1 MLNESLK
8 IYIMNFKAFV
18 TEETEKGFTSSIKE
32 RSLNDLPAGD
42 VLIKVLFSS
51 LNYKDALSASG
62 NKGVSRNYPH
72 SPGIDAA
79 GIVEESNFDDFSNGD
94 EVIVTGYDLGMNT
107 SGGFSQYIRVPK
119 EWIIK
124 KPDNF
129 SLEESMAFGTAGLTA
144 GLCVRKILL
153 NGIKPEDGD
162 IFVTGA
168 TGGVGTVAVMLLS
181 KLGFDVIAITGKENQ
196 TDLLL
201 SLGAKEVIN
210 RSEFEGEMKSPLSKP
225 RWAGGVDAV
234 GSDILSNLITA
245 THQRAAIA
253 CCGMVGGINLNTSIF
268 PFILRGLSLLGI
280 DSAETLIEVKK
291 EIWHNFAT
299 DWKLEKINDQIKDIG
314 LDELD
319 LEIEKIL
326 KGEQVGRIRIKN

>member
-1 MLNESLK
+1 
-8 IYIMNFKAFV
+8 MNFKAFV
-18 TEETEKGFTSSIKE
+18 TEETDEGFVSKVVE
-32 RSLNDLPAGD
+32 RSLEDLPEGD

-79 GIVEESNFDDFSNGD
+79 GIIEESNSDEFSIGD

-107 SGGFSQYIRVPK
+107 SGGFSEYIRVPK

-124 KPDNF
+124 KPDNLE
-129 SLEESMAFGTAGLTA
+129 LEESMAYGTAGLTA
-144 GLCVRKILL
+144 GLCVRKILMS
-153 NGIKPEDGD
+153 GIKPDDGEV
-162 IFVTGA
+162 FVTGA
-168 TGGVGTVAVMLLS
+168 TGGVGIVAVMLLA
-181 KLGFDVIAITGKENQ
+181 KLGFDVVAITGKDTE
-196 TDLLL
+196 TDLLK

-210 RSEFEGEMKSPLSKP
+210 RSEFEGEMKSPLAKP

-234 GSDILSNLITA
+234 GSDILSNLISA

-253 CCGMVGGINLNTSIF
+253 CCGMVGGVNLNTSIF

-280 DSAETLIEVKK
+280 DSAETLIDVKK
-291 EIWHNFAT
+291 EIWNNFAS
-299 DWKLEKINDQIKDIG
+299 DWKLEKINDHIKDVG
-314 LDELD
+314 LEELSS
-319 LEIEKIL
+319 EINKIL
-326 KGEQVGRIRIKN
+326 KGQQVGRVRLKN

>member
-1 MLNESLK
+1 MH
-8 IYIMNFKAFV
+8 FKAFI
-18 TEETEKGFTSSIKE
+18 TEETDEGFISSIKE
-32 RSLNDLPAGD
+32 RSIDDLPDGN

-79 GIVEESNFDDFSNGD
+79 GIVEESDSDEFFKGD

-124 KPDNF
+124 RPDNLG
-129 SLEESMAFGTAGLTA
+129 LEESMAYGTAGLTA

-153 NGIKPEDGD
+153 NGIKPEDGEV
-162 IFVTGA
+162 FVTGA
-168 TGGVGTVAVMLLS
+168 TGGVGIIAVMLLA
-181 KLGFDVIAITGKENQ
+181 KLGFNVVAITGKDDQ
-196 TDLLL
+196 TDLLI
-201 SLGAKEVIN
+201 SLGAKEIIN
-210 RSEFEGEMKSPLSKP
+210 RSEFEGDMKSPLAKP
-225 RWAGGVDAV
+225 RWAGGIDAV

-253 CCGMVGGINLNTSIF
+253 CCGMVGGTNLNTSIF

-291 EIWHNFAT
+291 EIWNNFAS
-299 DWKLEKINDQIKDIG
+299 DWKLEKINDQIKDVG
-314 LDELD
+314 LEELSS
-319 LEIEKIL
+319 EIEKIL
-326 KGEQVGRIRIKN
+326 KGEQVGRVRLKN

>member
-1 MLNESLK
+1 
-8 IYIMNFKAFV
+8 MNFKAFV
-18 TEETEKGFTSSIKE
+18 TEETEKGFTSSIQE

-79 GIVEESNFDDFSNGD
+79 GIVEESNFDHFSNGD

-153 NGIKPEDGD
+153 SGIKPEDGD

-268 PFILRGLSLLGI
+268 PFILRGLSLLGV

>member
-1 MLNESLK
+1 
-8 IYIMNFKAFV
+8 MNFKAFV

>member
-1 MLNESLK
+1 
-8 IYIMNFKAFV
+8 MNFKAFI
-18 TEETEKGFTSSIKE
+18 TEETDEGFISNVKE
-32 RSLNDLPAGD
+32 RSFEDLPDGD
-42 VLIKVLFSS
+42 VLIKVAFSS

-62 NKGVSRNYPH
+62 NKGVSKNYPH
-72 SPGIDAA
+72 APGIDAA
-79 GIVEESNFDDFSNGD
+79 GVVEQSSTKDFLKGD

-107 SGGFSQYIRVPK
+107 SGGFSEYIRVPK
-119 EWIIK
+119 EWVIK
-124 KPDNF
+124 KPDSL
-129 SLEESMAFGTAGLTA
+129 SLEESMAYGTAGLTA

-153 NGIKPEDGD
+153 SGIKPEDGEV
-162 IFVTGA
+162 FVTGA
-168 TGGVGTVAVMLLS
+168 TGGVGIIAVMLLA
-181 KLGFDVIAITGKENQ
+181 KLGFNVVAISGKDDQ
-196 TDLLL
+196 TELLL

-210 RSEFEGEMKSPLSKP
+210 RSEFEGEMKSPLAKP

-291 EIWHNFAT
+291 EIWNNFAS
-299 DWKLEKINDQIKDIG
+299 DWKLEKINDQIKDVG
-314 LDELD
+314 LEELSS
-319 LEIEKIL
+319 EIDKIL
-326 KGEQVGRIRIKN
+326 KGKQVGRVRLKN

>member
-1 MLNESLK
+1 
-8 IYIMNFKAFV
+8 
-18 TEETEKGFTSSIKE
+18 
-32 RSLNDLPAGD
+32 
-42 VLIKVLFSS
+42 
-51 LNYKDALSASG
+51 
-62 NKGVSRNYPH
+62 
-72 SPGIDAA
+72 
-79 GIVEESNFDDFSNGD
+79 
-94 EVIVTGYDLGMNT
+94 MNT

-181 KLGFDVIAITGKENQ
+181 KLGFNVIAITGKENQ

-268 PFILRGLSLLGI
+268 PFILRGLSLLGV

-299 DWKLEKINDQIKDIG
+299 DWKLEKINDQIKDVS
-314 LDELD
+314 LEELD
-319 LEIEKIL
+319 LEIKKIL

>member
-1 MLNESLK
+1 
-8 IYIMNFKAFV
+8 MNFKAFI
-18 TEETEKGFTSSIKE
+18 TEETKEGFISNVKE
-32 RSLNDLPAGD
+32 RSFEDLPDGD
-42 VLIKVLFSS
+42 VLIKVAFSS

-79 GIVEESNFDDFSNGD
+79 GVVEQSSTNDFLKGD

-107 SGGFSQYIRVPK
+107 SGGFSEFIRVPK
-119 EWIIK
+119 EWVIK
-124 KPDNF
+124 KPDSL
-129 SLEESMAFGTAGLTA
+129 SLEESMAYGTAGLTA

-153 NGIKPEDGD
+153 SGIKPEDGEV
-162 IFVTGA
+162 FVTGA
-168 TGGVGTVAVMLLS
+168 TGGVGIIAVMLLA
-181 KLGFDVIAITGKENQ
+181 KLGFNVVAISGKDDQ

-201 SLGAKEVIN
+201 SLGAKEIIN
-210 RSEFEGEMKSPLSKP
+210 RSEFEGEMKSPLAKP

-234 GSDILSNLITA
+234 GSNILSNLITA

-253 CCGMVGGINLNTSIF
+253 CCGMVGGVNLNTSIF

-291 EIWHNFAT
+291 EIWNNFAS
-299 DWKLEKINDQIKDIG
+299 DWKLEKINDQIKDVA
-314 LDELD
+314 LEELSS
-319 LEIEKIL
+319 EIEKIL
-326 KGEQVGRIRIKN
+326 KGEQVGRVRLKN

>member
-1 MLNESLK
+1 
-8 IYIMNFKAFV
+8 MNFKAFV
-18 TEETEKGFTSSIKE
+18 TEETDEGFVSKVVE
-32 RSLNDLPAGD
+32 RSLEDLPEGD

-79 GIVEESNFDDFSNGD
+79 GIVEESNSDEFSIGD

-107 SGGFSQYIRVPK
+107 SGGFSEYIRVPK

-124 KPDNF
+124 KPDNLE
-129 SLEESMAFGTAGLTA
+129 LEESMAYGTAGLTA
-144 GLCVRKILL
+144 GLCVRKILIS
-153 NGIKPEDGD
+153 GIKPDDGEV
-162 IFVTGA
+162 FVTGA
-168 TGGVGTVAVMLLS
+168 TGGVGIVAVMLLA
-181 KLGFDVIAITGKENQ
+181 KLGFDVVAITGKDTE
-196 TDLLL
+196 TDLLK

-210 RSEFEGEMKSPLSKP
+210 RSEFEGEMKSPLAKP

-234 GSDILSNLITA
+234 GSDILSNLISA

-253 CCGMVGGINLNTSIF
+253 CCGMVGGVNLNTSIF

-280 DSAETLIEVKK
+280 DSAETLIDVKK
-291 EIWHNFAT
+291 EIWNNFAS
-299 DWKLEKINDQIKDIG
+299 DWKLEKINDQIKDVG
-314 LDELD
+314 LEELSS
-319 LEIEKIL
+319 EIEKIL
-326 KGEQVGRIRIKN
+326 NGKQVGRIRLKN

>member
-1 MLNESLK
+1 
-8 IYIMNFKAFV
+8 MNFKAFV
-18 TEETEKGFTSSIKE
+18 TEETDEGFVSKVVE
-32 RSLNDLPAGD
+32 RSLEDLPEGD

-79 GIVEESNFDDFSNGD
+79 GIVEESNSDEFTAGD

-107 SGGFSQYIRVPK
+107 SGGFSEYIRVPK

-124 KPDNF
+124 KPDNLE
-129 SLEESMAFGTAGLTA
+129 LEESMAYGTAGLTA
-144 GLCVRKILL
+144 GLCVRKILIS
-153 NGIKPEDGD
+153 GIKPDDGEV
-162 IFVTGA
+162 FVTGA
-168 TGGVGTVAVMLLS
+168 TGGVGIVAVMLLA
-181 KLGFDVIAITGKENQ
+181 KLGFDVVAITGKDTE
-196 TDLLL
+196 TDLLK

-210 RSEFEGEMKSPLSKP
+210 RSEFEGEMKSPLAKP

-234 GSDILSNLITA
+234 GSDILSNLISA

-253 CCGMVGGINLNTSIF
+253 CCGMVGGVNLNTSIF

-280 DSAETLIEVKK
+280 DSAETLIDVKK
-291 EIWHNFAT
+291 EIWNNFAS
-299 DWKLEKINDQIKDIG
+299 DWKLEKINDQIKDVG
-314 LDELD
+314 LEELSS
-319 LEIEKIL
+319 EIEKIL
-326 KGEQVGRIRIKN
+326 NGKQVGRIRLKN

>member
-1 MLNESLK
+1 
-8 IYIMNFKAFV
+8 MNFKAFV

-79 GIVEESNFDDFSNGD
+79 GIVEESKFDDFSNGD

-107 SGGFSQYIRVPK
+107 SGGFSQYIKVPK

-181 KLGFDVIAITGKENQ
+181 KLGFNVIAITGKENQ

>member
-1 MLNESLK
+1 
-8 IYIMNFKAFV
+8 MNFKAFV
-18 TEETEKGFTSSIKE
+18 TEETEKGFTSSIQE

-79 GIVEESNFDDFSNGD
+79 GIVEESNSDHFSNGD

-153 NGIKPEDGD
+153 SGIKPEDGD

-181 KLGFDVIAITGKENQ
+181 KLGFNVIAITGKENQ

>member
-1 MLNESLK
+1 
-8 IYIMNFKAFV
+8 MNFKALLTEDTNEGFV
-18 TEETEKGFTSSIKE
+18 SNVKE
-32 RSLNDLPAGD
+32 RSFDDLPDGD
-42 VLIKVLFSS
+42 VLIKVAFSS

-79 GIVEESNFDDFSNGD
+79 GVVEQSTTSDFLEGD

-107 SGGFSQYIRVPK
+107 SGGFSEYIRVPK

-124 KPDNF
+124 KPDNL
-129 SLEESMAFGTAGLTA
+129 SLEESMAYGTAGLTA

-153 NGIKPEDGD
+153 SGIKPEDGEV
-162 IFVTGA
+162 FVTGA
-168 TGGVGTVAVMLLS
+168 TGGVGIIAVMLLA
-181 KLGFDVIAITGKENQ
+181 KLGFSVVAITGKDDQ

-201 SLGAKEVIN
+201 SLGAKEIIN
-210 RSEFEGEMKSPLSKP
+210 RSEFEGEMKSPLAKP

-253 CCGMVGGINLNTSIF
+253 CCGMVGGVNLNTSIF

-291 EIWHNFAT
+291 EIWNNFAS
-299 DWKLEKINDQIKDIG
+299 DWKLEKINDQIKDVG
-314 LDELD
+314 LEELSS
-319 LEIEKIL
+319 EIEKIL
-326 KGEQVGRIRIKN
+326 KGKQVGRVRLKN

>member
-79 GIVEESNFDDFSNGD
+79 GIVEESNFDHFSNGD

-153 NGIKPEDGD
+153 SGIKPEDGD

>member
-1 MLNESLK
+1 
-8 IYIMNFKAFV
+8 MNFKAFV
-18 TEETEKGFTSSIKE
+18 TEETDKGFVSKVVE
-32 RSLNDLPAGD
+32 RSLEDLPEGD

-79 GIVEESNFDDFSNGD
+79 GIVEESNSDEFSIGD

-107 SGGFSQYIRVPK
+107 SGGFSEYIRVPK

-124 KPDNF
+124 KPDNLE
-129 SLEESMAFGTAGLTA
+129 LEESMAYGTAGLTA
-144 GLCVRKILL
+144 GLCVRKILIS
-153 NGIKPEDGD
+153 GIKPDDGEV
-162 IFVTGA
+162 FVTGE
-168 TGGVGTVAVMLLS
+168 TGGVGIVAVMLLA
-181 KLGFDVIAITGKENQ
+181 KLGFDVVAITGKDTE
-196 TDLLL
+196 TDLLK

-210 RSEFEGEMKSPLSKP
+210 RSEFEGEMKSPLAKP

-234 GSDILSNLITA
+234 GSDILSNLISA

-253 CCGMVGGINLNTSIF
+253 CCGMVGGVNLNTSIF

-280 DSAETLIEVKK
+280 DSAETLIDVKK
-291 EIWHNFAT
+291 EIWNNFAS
-299 DWKLEKINDQIKDIG
+299 DWKLEKINDQIKDVG
-314 LDELD
+314 LEELSS
-319 LEIEKIL
+319 EIEKIL
-326 KGEQVGRIRIKN
+326 NGKQVGRIRLKN

>member
-1 MLNESLK
+1 
-8 IYIMNFKAFV
+8 MNFKAFV

-79 GIVEESNFDDFSNGD
+79 GIVEESNSDDFSNGD

-129 SLEESMAFGTAGLTA
+129 NLEESMAFGTAGLTA

-299 DWKLEKINDQIKDIG
+299 DWKLEKINDQIKDVS
-314 LDELD
+314 LEELD
-319 LEIEKIL
+319 LEIKKIL

>member
-1 MLNESLK
+1 
-8 IYIMNFKAFV
+8 MNFKAFV
-18 TEETEKGFTSSIKE
+18 TEETDEGFVSKVVE
-32 RSLNDLPAGD
+32 RSLEDLPEGD

-79 GIVEESNFDDFSNGD
+79 GIVEESNSDEFSIGD

-107 SGGFSQYIRVPK
+107 SGGFSEYIRVPK

-124 KPDNF
+124 KPNNLE
-129 SLEESMAFGTAGLTA
+129 LEESMAYGTAGLTA
-144 GLCVRKILL
+144 GLCVRKILMS
-153 NGIKPEDGD
+153 GIKPDDGEV
-162 IFVTGA
+162 FVTGA
-168 TGGVGTVAVMLLS
+168 TGGVGIVAVMLLA
-181 KLGFDVIAITGKENQ
+181 KLGFDVVAITGKDTE
-196 TDLLL
+196 TDLLK

-210 RSEFEGEMKSPLSKP
+210 RSEFEGEMKSPLAKP

-234 GSDILSNLITA
+234 GSDILSNLISA

-253 CCGMVGGINLNTSIF
+253 CCGMVGGVNLNTSIF

-280 DSAETLIEVKK
+280 DSAETLIDVKK
-291 EIWHNFAT
+291 EIWNNFAS
-299 DWKLEKINDQIKDIG
+299 DWKLEKINDQIKDVG
-314 LDELD
+314 LEELSS
-319 LEIEKIL
+319 EIEKIL
-326 KGEQVGRIRIKN
+326 NGKQVGRIRLKN

>member
-1 MLNESLK
+1 
-8 IYIMNFKAFV
+8 MNFKAFV
-18 TEETEKGFTSSIKE
+18 TEETDEGFVSKVVE
-32 RSLNDLPAGD
+32 RSLEDLPEGD

-79 GIVEESNFDDFSNGD
+79 GIVEESNSDEFSIGD

-107 SGGFSQYIRVPK
+107 SGGFSEYIRVPK

-124 KPDNF
+124 KPDNLE
-129 SLEESMAFGTAGLTA
+129 LEESMAYGTAGLTA
-144 GLCVRKILL
+144 GLCVRKILIS
-153 NGIKPEDGD
+153 GIKPDDGEV
-162 IFVTGA
+162 FVTGA
-168 TGGVGTVAVMLLS
+168 TGGVGIVAVMLLA
-181 KLGFDVIAITGKENQ
+181 KLGFDVVAITGKDTE
-196 TDLLL
+196 TDLLK

-210 RSEFEGEMKSPLSKP
+210 RSEFEGEMKSPLAKP

-234 GSDILSNLITA
+234 GSDILSNLISA

-253 CCGMVGGINLNTSIF
+253 CCGMVGGVNLNTSIF

-280 DSAETLIEVKK
+280 DSAETLIDVKK
-291 EIWHNFAT
+291 EIWNNFAS
-299 DWKLEKINDQIKDIG
+299 DWKLEKINDQIQDVG
-314 LDELD
+314 LEELSS
-319 LEIEKIL
+319 EIEKIL
-326 KGEQVGRIRIKN
+326 NGKQVGRIRLKN

>member
-1 MLNESLK
+1 
-8 IYIMNFKAFV
+8 MNFKAFV
-18 TEETEKGFTSSIKE
+18 TEETDEGFVSKVVE
-32 RSLNDLPAGD
+32 RSLEDLPEGD

-79 GIVEESNFDDFSNGD
+79 GIVEESNSDEFSIGD

-107 SGGFSQYIRVPK
+107 SGGFSEYIRVPK

-124 KPDNF
+124 KPDNLG
-129 SLEESMAFGTAGLTA
+129 LEESMAYGTAGLTA
-144 GLCVRKILL
+144 GLCVRKILIS
-153 NGIKPEDGD
+153 GIKPDDGEV
-162 IFVTGA
+162 FVTGA
-168 TGGVGTVAVMLLS
+168 TGGVGIVAVMLLA
-181 KLGFDVIAITGKENQ
+181 KLGFDVVAITGKDTE
-196 TDLLL
+196 TDLLK

-210 RSEFEGEMKSPLSKP
+210 RSEFEGEMKSPLAKP

-234 GSDILSNLITA
+234 GSDILSNLISA

-253 CCGMVGGINLNTSIF
+253 CCGMVGGVNLNTSIF

-280 DSAETLIEVKK
+280 DSAETLIDVKK
-291 EIWHNFAT
+291 EIWNNFAS
-299 DWKLEKINDQIKDIG
+299 DWKLEKISDQIKDVG
-314 LDELD
+314 LEELSS
-319 LEIEKIL
+319 EIEKIL
-326 KGEQVGRIRIKN
+326 NGKQVGRIRLKN

>member
-1 MLNESLK
+1 
-8 IYIMNFKAFV
+8 MNFKAFV
-18 TEETEKGFTSSIKE
+18 TEETDKGFVSKVVE
-32 RSLNDLPAGD
+32 RSLEDLPEGD

-79 GIVEESNFDDFSNGD
+79 GIVEESNSDEFSIGD

-107 SGGFSQYIRVPK
+107 SGGFSEYIRVPK

-124 KPDNF
+124 KPDNLE
-129 SLEESMAFGTAGLTA
+129 LEESMAYGTAGLTA
-144 GLCVRKILL
+144 GLCVRKILIS
-153 NGIKPEDGD
+153 GIKPDDGEV
-162 IFVTGA
+162 FVTGA
-168 TGGVGTVAVMLLS
+168 TGGVGIVAVMLLA
-181 KLGFDVIAITGKENQ
+181 KLGFDVVAITGKDTE
-196 TDLLL
+196 TDLLK

-210 RSEFEGEMKSPLSKP
+210 RSEFEGEMKSPLAKP

-234 GSDILSNLITA
+234 GSDILSNLISA

-253 CCGMVGGINLNTSIF
+253 CCGMVGGVNLNTSIF

-280 DSAETLIEVKK
+280 DSAETLIDVKK
-291 EIWHNFAT
+291 EIWNNFAS
-299 DWKLEKINDQIKDIG
+299 DWKLEKINDQIKDVG
-314 LDELD
+314 LEELSS
-319 LEIEKIL
+319 EIEKIL
-326 KGEQVGRIRIKN
+326 NGKQVGRILSLIHI

>member
-1 MLNESLK
+1 MH
-8 IYIMNFKAFV
+8 FKAFI
-18 TEETEKGFTSSIKE
+18 TEETDEGFISSIKE
-32 RSLNDLPAGD
+32 RSIDDLPDGN

-79 GIVEESNFDDFSNGD
+79 GIVEESDSDEFFKGD

-124 KPDNF
+124 RPDNLG
-129 SLEESMAFGTAGLTA
+129 LEESMAYGTAGLTA

-153 NGIKPEDGD
+153 NGIKPEDGEV
-162 IFVTGA
+162 FVTGA
-168 TGGVGTVAVMLLS
+168 TGGVGIIALMLLA
-181 KLGFDVIAITGKENQ
+181 KLGFNVVAITGKDDQ
-196 TDLLL
+196 TDLLI
-201 SLGAKEVIN
+201 SLGAKEIIN
-210 RSEFEGEMKSPLSKP
+210 RSEFEGDMKSPLAKP
-225 RWAGGVDAV
+225 RWAGGIDAV

-253 CCGMVGGINLNTSIF
+253 CCGMVGGTNLNTSIF

-291 EIWHNFAT
+291 EIWNNFAS
-299 DWKLEKINDQIKDIG
+299 DWKLEKINDQIKDVG
-314 LDELD
+314 LEELSS
-319 LEIEKIL
+319 EIEKIL
-326 KGEQVGRIRIKN
+326 KGKQVGRVRLKN

>member
-1 MLNESLK
+1 
-8 IYIMNFKAFV
+8 MNFKAFV
-18 TEETEKGFTSSIKE
+18 TEETDEGFVSKVVE
-32 RSLNDLPAGD
+32 RSLEDLPEGD

-79 GIVEESNFDDFSNGD
+79 GIVEESNSDEFSIGD

-107 SGGFSQYIRVPK
+107 SGGFSEYIRVPK

-124 KPDNF
+124 KPDNLE
-129 SLEESMAFGTAGLTA
+129 LEESMAYGTAGLTA

-153 NGIKPEDGD
+153 GGIKPEDGEV
-162 IFVTGA
+162 FVTGA
-168 TGGVGTVAVMLLS
+168 TGGVGIVAVMLLA
-181 KLGFDVIAITGKENQ
+181 KLGFDVVAITGKDTE
-196 TDLLL
+196 TDLLK

-210 RSEFEGEMKSPLSKP
+210 RSEFEGEMKSPLAKP

-234 GSDILSNLITA
+234 GSDILSNLISA

-253 CCGMVGGINLNTSIF
+253 CCGMVGGVNLNTSIF

-280 DSAETLIEVKK
+280 DSAETLIDVKK
-291 EIWHNFAT
+291 EIWNNFAS
-299 DWKLEKINDQIKDIG
+299 DWKLEKINDQIKDVG
-314 LDELD
+314 LEELSS
-319 LEIEKIL
+319 EIEKIL
-326 KGEQVGRIRIKN
+326 NGKQVGRIRLKN

>member
-1 MLNESLK
+1 MLNKSLK
-8 IYIMNFKAFV
+8 ILIMNFKAFV
-18 TEETEKGFTSSIKE
+18 TEETEKGFTSSIQE

-79 GIVEESNFDDFSNGD
+79 GIVEESNLDHFSNGD

-181 KLGFDVIAITGKENQ
+181 KLGFEVIAITGKENQ

>member
-1 MLNESLK
+1 M
-8 IYIMNFKAFV
+8 MNFKAFV

-79 GIVEESNFDDFSNGD
+79 GIVEESNFDHFSNGD

-153 NGIKPEDGD
+153 SGIKPEDGD

>member
-1 MLNESLK
+1 
-8 IYIMNFKAFV
+8 MNFKAFL
-18 TEETEKGFTSSIKE
+18 TEETEKGFISNVKE
-32 RSLNDLPAGD
+32 RTFEDLPDGD
-42 VLIKVLFSS
+42 VLIKVAFSS

-79 GIVEESNFDDFSNGD
+79 GIVEQSSTSDFLKGD
-94 EVIVTGYDLGMNT
+94 EVIVTGFDLGMNT
-107 SGGFSQYIRVPK
+107 SGGFSEYIRVPK

-124 KPDNF
+124 KPDNL
-129 SLEESMAFGTAGLTA
+129 SLEESMAYGTAGLTA

-153 NGIKPEDGD
+153 SGLKPEDGEV
-162 IFVTGA
+162 FVTGA
-168 TGGVGTVAVMLLS
+168 TGGVGIIAVMLLA
-181 KLGFDVIAITGKENQ
+181 KLGFNVVAITGKDDQ

-201 SLGAKEVIN
+201 SLGAKEIIN
-210 RSEFEGEMKSPLSKP
+210 RSEFEGEMKSPLAKP

-253 CCGMVGGINLNTSIF
+253 CCGMVGGVNLNTSIF
-268 PFILRGLSLLGI
+268 PFILRGLSLLVI

-291 EIWHNFAT
+291 EIWNNFAS
-299 DWKLEKINDQIKDIG
+299 DWKLEKINDQIKDVG
-314 LDELD
+314 LEELSS
-319 LEIEKIL
+319 EIEKIL
-326 KGEQVGRIRIKN
+326 KGKQVGRVRLKN

>member
-1 MLNESLK
+1 MH
-8 IYIMNFKAFV
+8 FKAFI
-18 TEETEKGFTSSIKE
+18 TEETDEGFVSSIKE
-32 RSLNDLPAGD
+32 RSIDDLPDGN

-79 GIVEESNFDDFSNGD
+79 GIVEESDSDEFFKGD

-107 SGGFSQYIRVPK
+107 SGGFSEYIRVPK

-124 KPDNF
+124 KPDNL
-129 SLEESMAFGTAGLTA
+129 SLEGSMAYGTAGLTA

-153 NGIKPEDGD
+153 NGIKPEDGEV
-162 IFVTGA
+162 FVTGA
-168 TGGVGTVAVMLLS
+168 TGGVGIIAVMLLV
-181 KLGFDVIAITGKENQ
+181 KLGFNVVAITGKDDQ
-196 TDLLL
+196 TDLLM
-201 SLGAKEVIN
+201 SLGAKEIIN
-210 RSEFEGEMKSPLSKP
+210 RSEFEGDMKSPLAKP
-225 RWAGGVDAV
+225 RWAGGIDAV

-291 EIWHNFAT
+291 EIWNNFAS
-299 DWKLEKINDQIKDIG
+299 DWKLEKINDQIKDVG
-314 LDELD
+314 LEELSS
-319 LEIEKIL
+319 EIEKIL
-326 KGEQVGRIRIKN
+326 KGEQVGRVRLKN

>member
-1 MLNESLK
+1 
-8 IYIMNFKAFV
+8 MNFKAFV
-18 TEETEKGFTSSIKE
+18 TEETEKGFTSSIQE

-79 GIVEESNFDDFSNGD
+79 GIVEESNLDHFSNGD

-181 KLGFDVIAITGKENQ
+181 KLGFNVIAITGKENQ

>member
-1 MLNESLK
+1 
-8 IYIMNFKAFV
+8 MNFKAFV
-18 TEETEKGFTSSIKE
+18 TEETEKGFTSSIQE

-79 GIVEESNFDDFSNGD
+79 GIVEESNFDHFSNGD

-153 NGIKPEDGD
+153 SGIKPEDGD

-268 PFILRGLSLLGI
+268 PFILRGLSLLGV

-299 DWKLEKINDQIKDIG
+299 DWKLEKINDQIKDVS
-314 LDELD
+314 LEELD
-319 LEIEKIL
+319 LEIKKIL